1 LRGKLLSNHDE
12 TSTTISIEL
21 ANLCPDSIY
30 SQVNSN
36 AEILRVDNLC
46 STLHNSCYIL
56 IEPCDTLYAH
66 KFHHVQLIT
75 CVDFFKRIFPANCL
89 SYTMLDKHVEI
100 DQMLDNISMITS
112 LRSLN
117 NAHSCK
123 FTFNLIVEQVF
134 DKFFVC
140 SMCITCDKLFEFK
153 TNMSNAKH
161 CEPYFPDFEA
171 DKLFNACCF
180 EKQILFPCSYS
191 SSKDMSDMQSNGIF
205 GPKMFLSTSETNELG
220 RYISNI
226 LNKLCNRNF
235 GNISNTQNFETFNV
249 VMVIDEVL
257 NQLCCL
263 NEIVVLPS
271 TKLIAG
277 SQTPS
282 SR

>member
-1 LRGKLLSNHDE
+1 
-12 TSTTISIEL
+12 
-21 ANLCPDSIY
+21 
-30 SQVNSN
+30 
-36 AEILRVDNLC
+36 
-46 STLHNSCYIL
+46 
-56 IEPCDTLYAH
+56 
-66 KFHHVQLIT
+66 
-75 CVDFFKRIFPANCL
+75 
-89 SYTMLDKHVEI
+89 
-100 DQMLDNISMITS
+100 
-112 LRSLN
+112 
-117 NAHSCK
+117 
-123 FTFNLIVEQVF
+123 
-134 DKFFVC
+134 
-140 SMCITCDKLFEFK
+140 
-153 TNMSNAKH
+153 
-161 CEPYFPDFEA
+161 
-171 DKLFNACCF
+171 
-180 EKQILFPCSYS
+180 
-191 SSKDMSDMQSNGIF
+191 MSDMQSNGIF